1 MLCGCWND
9 AVSVGALRD
18 AEKAQHRCGA
28 RGNVAPLTVF
38 GGIQMRSILSG
49 LAGLV
54 LLAGCEAATTYDSGA
69 VVLDISEPEAF
80 NSRLE
85 TTTTFI
91 DATKAIEAGDY
102 TRAEAM
108 LDKALAQK
116 PRDPYA
122 LLAMGSLHERT
133 GRFNSAEDYYR
144 SAERYGFAAAGPR
157 IVDGETVP
165 SEAGLTV
172 SDAARENLARLA
184 E

>member
-1 MLCGCWND
+1 MRRFLIP
-9 AVSVGALRD
+9 VTAL
-18 AEKAQHRCGA
+18 G
-28 RGNVAPLTVF
+28 
-38 GGIQMRSILSG
+38 
-49 LAGLV
+49 

-80 NSRLE
+80 NNRLE

-91 DATKAIEAGDY
+91 EATEAIEAGEF
-102 TRAEAM
+102 TRAEAL
-108 LDKALAQK
+108 LDNALAQK

-133 GRFNSAEDYYR
+133 GRLYSAEQYYR

-157 IVDGETVP
+157 IVEGKTLAAEKD
-165 SEAGLTV
+165 LTV

-184 E
+184 IR